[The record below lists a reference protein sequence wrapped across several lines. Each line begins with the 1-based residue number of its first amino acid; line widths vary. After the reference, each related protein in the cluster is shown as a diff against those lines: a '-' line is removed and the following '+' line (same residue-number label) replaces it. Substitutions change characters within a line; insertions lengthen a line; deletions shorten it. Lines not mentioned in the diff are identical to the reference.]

1 MRAEKAIDA
10 QTAHILALTAELQA
24 QQALISKVSDP
35 CHVLYEDSLLEYA
48 VHTLLI
54 YIFTHALATL
64 SLQCIQNLHDCIS
77 TRIYISTYLPIQFCL
92 SHSFFSY
99 TNPCVTYGFPY
110 RVD

>member
-35 CHVLYEDSLLEYA
+35 CHVLHEESLLEYA

-54 YIFTHALATL
+54 YVFTSAMVI
-64 SLQCIQNLHDCIS
+64 SSSQCI
-77 TRIYISTYLPIQFCL
+77 
-92 SHSFFSY
+92 
-99 TNPCVTYGFPY
+99 
-110 RVD
+110 